1 MANMELITSVT
12 VGAGGASSVT
22 LPATGTIPQ
31 TYTDLKIVASTR
43 QSGSAEGNQLGI
55 RFNGSS
61 VAEYS
66 RIVVYGD
73 GATVSTAGGSSETF
87 ARIAFAESST
97 YTANT
102 FNNIEIYIPNYA
114 SNNFK
119 SFSTNAVSE
128 NNATS
133 VYAQA
138 LYAGLWSNTSAI
150 TSITLS
156 EYSGSGT
163 NFVEGSTFYL
173 YGISNVTSGSKAT
186 GGVVSSDGTY
196 NYHAFY
202 QTGIFTP
209 TVAISNADILVIAG
223 GGGGGGV
230 GQTPGGGGG
239 GAGGVRVFSS
249 QSLTTTAYTCLV
261 GAGGAGGAGNN
272 AGVPASGGNSS
283 FSGSGFSTISA
294 TGGGRGGQYSTVT
307 AGASGGSGGGGTIG
321 GAAGSGNAGGYSP
334 VEGFAGG
341 AGSTDQAGAGGGG
354 AGAVGTSG
362 SVALSVAGAG
372 GIGVTSSLLNA
383 IGAATL
389 TGQPYQ
395 GNYYY
400 GGGGG
405 GGGGYYYIY
414 FGGAGGIGG
423 GVAGTGGSAGGF
435 TLTPDPAM
443 LSTGGG
449 GGGAGADLDGGGGY
463 PSTPGGRGGSGLIVI
478 RYAI

>member
-1 MANMELITSVT
+1 MSTNMTLITSVT
-12 VGAGGASSVT
+12 VGSGGAASVT
-22 LPATGTIPQ
+22 LPATGTIPA
-31 TYTDLKIVASTR
+31 TYTDLQVLVSTRGATGGVGYNLIQFNSSTSNFSTKEVQGNGSGTSSNSDTTGRAGAYVGSTDTASTF
-43 QSGSAEGNQLGI
+43 S
-55 RFNGSS
+55 
-61 VAEYS
+61 
-66 RIVVYGD
+66 
-73 GATVSTAGGSSETF
+73 
-87 ARIAFAESST
+87 
-97 YTANT
+97 
-102 FNNIEIYIPNYA
+102 NNLIYIPNYTS
-114 SNNFK
+114 SNYK
-119 SFSTNAVSE
+119 SFSVDSVTE
-128 NNATS
+128 NNATTA
-133 VYAQA
+133 YAT
-138 LYAGLWSNTSAI
+138 LIAGLWSNTAAI
-150 TSITLS
+150 TSITFTT
-156 EYSGSGT
+156 SGSV
-163 NFVEGSTFYL
+163 NFAEGSTFYL

-202 QTGIFTP
+202 QSGIFTP
-209 TVAISNADILVIAG
+209 TVAISNADILVLAG
-223 GGGGGGV
+223 GGGGGGAA
-230 GQTPGGGGG
+230 QTPGGGGG
-239 GAGGVRVFSS
+239 AGGIRVFTS

-261 GAGGAGGAGNN
+261 GAGGAGGAASN
-272 AGVPASGGNSS
+272 AGVPGSGGNSS
-283 FSGSGFSTISA
+283 FSGSAFSTISA

-321 GAAGSGNAGGYSP
+321 GAAGSGNSGGYTP

-341 AGSTDQAGAGGGG
+341 AGTTDQAGAGGGG

-414 FGGAGGIGG
+414 GGGAGGIGG
-423 GVAGTGGSAGGF
+423 GTAGTGGSAGG
-435 TLTPDPAM
+435 TTNTPDPAM

-449 GGGAGADLDGGGGY
+449 GGGGGADLDGGGGY
-463 PSTPGGRGGSGLIVI
+463 PLTVGGQGGSGLIVI